1 MAPGDTVR
9 FILSSE
15 EAMSTRWLP
24 PPPPSSVVD
33 GRGEGEEEEGE
44 GEGEGRE
51 APSETIRTCTKKK
64 KLEIQVTQ
72 LHTYIAVQDESWI
85 ESRLLI
91 MHTRT
96 HIFALLEH

>member
-33 GRGEGEEEEGE
+33 GRGEGEGE

-64 KLEIQVTQ
+64 KLEIQVIQ
-72 LHTYIAVQDESWI
+72 LHTYIAVQDERHNQS
-85 ESRLLI
+85 I
-91 MHTRT
+91 M
-96 HIFALLEH
+96 LD

>member
-33 GRGEGEEEEGE
+33 GRGGGR
-44 GEGEGRE
+44 GRGRGRE
-51 APSETIRTCTKKK
+51 RGGR
-64 KLEIQVTQ
+64 
-72 LHTYIAVQDESWI
+72 LHQKP
-85 ESRLLI
+85 
-91 MHTRT
+91 
-96 HIFALLEH
+96 